1 MWPRV
6 LRCVLATTCLTAWLT
21 VTLPSPVVA
30 QNDLRPTADFALAAL
45 RVEPSQ
51 VLAGLAPSRVFLTV
65 SNLGPNSTDADSTTL
80 IIQYIVSPS
89 PNPFDR
95 RAINLTPLVVG
106 IEGAGLDANAGMEVD
121 FDALF
126 RSDLALPPELEG
138 EFHLFALGGPQSD
151 AVNDP
156 NLLNNLIAIET
167 PIQVTPRK
175 PSSHHLL
182 FTKDDLQ
189 GLNAIAFRRE
199 ASLGDHRCFAFNTVY
214 GNSWR
219 LTCRD
224 GFFDCHFKSTRE
236 GPVLI
241 RVRHLSSFASTA
253 PGQGSSPI
261 TILHNGR
268 PVVSEYDPAAH
279 HGGTHD
285 YVDDCWPIHAVQGT
299 NTLTWRAGTLTSHYW
314 IQSLEIV
321 EFEPVDALLRAQR
334 IAGSR
339 IELSFPGSASG
350 QGRLEQSTNLTS
362 WSPVPDVPS
371 GQGPWT
377 LQLPLNQPRQFFRLV
392 PCGP

>member
-151 AVNDP
+151 ATNAADADP
-156 NLLNNLIAIET
+156 NADR
-167 PIQVTPRK
+167 PR
-175 PSSHHLL
+175 S
-182 FTKDDLQ
+182 
-189 GLNAIAFRRE
+189 
-199 ASLGDHRCFAFNTVY
+199 
-214 GNSWR
+214 
-219 LTCRD
+219 
-224 GFFDCHFKSTRE
+224 
-236 GPVLI
+236 PVLG
-241 RVRHLSSFASTA
+241 HQA
-253 PGQGSSPI
+253 
-261 TILHNGR
+261 NR
-268 PVVSEYDPAAH
+268 PADNRF
-279 HGGTHD
+279 
-285 YVDDCWPIHAVQGT
+285 W
-299 NTLTWRAGTLTSHYW
+299 
-314 IQSLEIV
+314 QSQK
-321 EFEPVDALLRAQR
+321 P
-334 IAGSR
+334 
-339 IELSFPGSASG
+339 
-350 QGRLEQSTNLTS
+350 
-362 WSPVPDVPS
+362 
-371 GQGPWT
+371 
-377 LQLPLNQPRQFFRLV
+377 
-392 PCGP
+392 